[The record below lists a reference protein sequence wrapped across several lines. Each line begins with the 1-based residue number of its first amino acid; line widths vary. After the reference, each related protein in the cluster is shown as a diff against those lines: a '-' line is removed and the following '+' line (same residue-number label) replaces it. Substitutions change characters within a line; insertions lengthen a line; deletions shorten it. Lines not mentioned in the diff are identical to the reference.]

1 MNHYATLT
9 LTELL
14 DAFASSEPVPGGGSA
29 AALAGAVGVSL
40 LLMVAGLP
48 KTRTGTPGE
57 REALNAA
64 AARLR
69 PLRERLTALID
80 RDSDAYT
87 AVLNA
92 YRLPKST
99 DAEQSARTEAIR
111 TAMHSAT
118 ETPLDTMRA
127 CRQALQEAPAIASAG
142 LASAASDAAVAMEL
156 LRAAL
161 RSAALNVD
169 VNADALKDADYVSR
183 IRREKRMLEEA
194 T

>member
-1 MNHYATLT
+1 MNHYSTLT

-29 AALAGAVGVSL
+29 AALSGAVGVSL

-48 KTRTGTPGE
+48 KTRSGTPAE

-69 PLRERLTALID
+69 PLRERLTTLID

-92 YRLPKST
+92 YRLPKGT
-99 DAEQSARTEAIR
+99 DADKAARTEAIR
-111 TAMHSAT
+111 AAMHGAT
-118 ETPLDTMRA
+118 ETPLETMRA
-127 CRQALQEAPAIASAG
+127 CRQALQEAPAIVSSG
-142 LASAASDAAVAMEL
+142 LASAATDAAVAVEL

-161 RSAALNVD
+161 RGAGLNVD
-169 VNADALKDADYVSR
+169 VNADSLKDADYVSR
-183 IRREKRMLEEA
+183 IRDEKRMLEAA